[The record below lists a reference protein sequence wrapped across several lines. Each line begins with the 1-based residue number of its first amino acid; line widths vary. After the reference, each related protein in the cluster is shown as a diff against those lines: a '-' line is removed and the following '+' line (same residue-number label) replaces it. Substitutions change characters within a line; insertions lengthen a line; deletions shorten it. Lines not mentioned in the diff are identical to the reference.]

1 MRRLVAH
8 EPIGYGGRGYDRV
21 GSGKLK
27 VKECAVAL
35 LTIAMLVLI
44 CQLS

>member
-8 EPIGYGGRGYDRV
+8 EPFGYGGRGYDRV
-21 GSGKLK
+21 NSGEPK
-27 VKECAVAL
+27 VKEFAVAL
-35 LTIAMLVLI
+35 LTIVMLVLI

>member
-8 EPIGYGGRGYDRV
+8 EPFGYGGRWYDRV
-21 GSGKLK
+21 NSGKLK
-27 VKECAVAL
+27 VKEFAVAL
-35 LTIAMLVLI
+35 LTIVILVLI

>member
-8 EPIGYGGRGYDRV
+8 EPFGYGSRWYDRV
-21 GSGKLK
+21 NSGKLK